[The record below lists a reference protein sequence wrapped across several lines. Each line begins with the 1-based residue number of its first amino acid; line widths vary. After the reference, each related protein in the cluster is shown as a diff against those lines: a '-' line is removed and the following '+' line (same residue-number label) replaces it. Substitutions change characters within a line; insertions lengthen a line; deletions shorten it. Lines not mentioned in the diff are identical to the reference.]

1 MLPKFRL
8 HEKLTESDIIN
19 MNIDLYLDK
28 VIDPKSIIHS
38 TYKNLYET
46 FCGEIPE
53 DFVEKFKLNPYRD
66 FILENLN
73 THDSGMLIEK
83 IRKLFGFNVE
93 DCSDIRD
100 SEKRYIK
107 LFISSETMSP
117 KEVDD
122 FFDTERFKNFA
133 NFFGYFISSHYDMT
147 GGAIIYMEPIYA
159 DDANDK
165 VYGESDG
172 CSYGR
177 IYHVTTKENAEK
189 ILNSGFRISSPEDKR
204 KEDSVYR
211 YYPKRVYFLAIPPK
225 NIKIEERPEIV
236 NAVNLYFSEKQKNKG
251 YCILQADVRGLGID
265 FYKDSVAEGDYNFL
279 DVEND
284 AVYTYCNIP
293 KERVKLVYSSK

>member
-93 DCSDIRD
+93 DC
-100 SEKRYIK
+100 
-107 LFISSETMSP
+107 T
-117 KEVDD
+117 
-122 FFDTERFKNFA
+122 
-133 NFFGYFISSHYDMT
+133 
-147 GGAIIYMEPIYA
+147 
-159 DDANDK
+159 
-165 VYGESDG
+165 
-172 CSYGR
+172 
-177 IYHVTTKENAEK
+177 
-189 ILNSGFRISSPEDKR
+189 
-204 KEDSVYR
+204 
-211 YYPKRVYFLAIPPK
+211 
-225 NIKIEERPEIV
+225 
-236 NAVNLYFSEKQKNKG
+236 
-251 YCILQADVRGLGID
+251 
-265 FYKDSVAEGDYNFL
+265 
-279 DVEND
+279 
-284 AVYTYCNIP
+284 
-293 KERVKLVYSSK
+293 